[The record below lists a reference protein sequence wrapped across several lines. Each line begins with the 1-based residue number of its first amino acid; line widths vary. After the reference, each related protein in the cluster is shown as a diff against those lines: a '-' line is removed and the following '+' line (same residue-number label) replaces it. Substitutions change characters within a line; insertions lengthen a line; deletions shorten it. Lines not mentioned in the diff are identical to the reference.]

1 MRPVLCSCMFP
12 ALCCRDIVPC
22 MCPAPCCH
30 DNPDP
35 PWQAGKMRHLSN
47 SPDLD
52 AAPLRSYAPSVSCL
66 APLTLRRTQ
75 ASSVTT
81 TLIARL
87 TRPSVCCTQGT
98 SDTAHRDSQ
107 TGRPATASVI
117 TQQLRTSMAGLPMTA
132 NLPHGEP
139 QAVPTFVTD
148 SGQYSPAS
156 ATTWQQVCCIGM
168 ADQFACVDSG
178 DSIPPAASLCT
189 P

>member
-1 MRPVLCSCMFP
+1 
-12 ALCCRDIVPC
+12 
-22 MCPAPCCH
+22 
-30 DNPDP
+30 
-35 PWQAGKMRHLSN
+35 
-47 SPDLD
+47 
-52 AAPLRSYAPSVSCL
+52 
-66 APLTLRRTQ
+66 
-75 ASSVTT
+75 
-81 TLIARL
+81 
-87 TRPSVCCTQGT
+87 
-98 SDTAHRDSQ
+98 
-107 TGRPATASVI
+107 
-117 TQQLRTSMAGLPMTA
+117 MAGLPMTA